1 MIWELPVIALR
12 NIVIMP
18 GVTMNIDV
26 GRPKSKRAV
35 DEAQATDRHVLL
47 LTQKET
53 ETDDPALSDLHSMGV
68 LGVIK
73 QVVRMPDNTYQ
84 VLVETQERASVH
96 YDIPAPFLRVQAE
109 TQLTEEDDS
118 REIVVLMNEM
128 KITFEEYQRQNKNL
142 RLDNYQLEALKSL
155 GNPGALADQITQHA
169 TWELEEKQELLDQ
182 VKLQER
188 LTKVLQFL
196 NRDIE
201 RFQLDKKIAG
211 RVKEQMDANQ
221 REYYLREQMKAI
233 SKELGGA
240 EEGPAEIEA
249 LREKVEAAQMPKSVE
264 EKALKELQRLERTP
278 GGSPEGTVVRN
289 YIDWL
294 LDIPWSQRDEE
305 ILDIVRTRG
314 ILDDDHY
321 ALDDVKDRILEFL
334 AVRQLTQ
341 VMTDDES
348 EQKDASQGVTIDK
361 IDKDI
366 PEDSAVPED
375 STDTNTTDTEVFGTI
390 SGDVPSDQPHKQER
404 TAEERVD
411 DAELRAP
418 ILCLVGPPGVGKT
431 SLGKSIA
438 RSLNRK
444 FVRMA
449 LGGVRDEAEVRG
461 HRRTYIGSMP
471 GRIIQA
477 MKTAGVVN
485 PVILLDEIDKMS
497 SDWRGD
503 PSSAML
509 EVLDPEQNHTFQDH
523 YLEVSYDLSQ
533 VMFITTANNLQTIP
547 RPLLDRMEIIQIPG
561 YTRQEKIEIAKRYRV
576 PRQVKAHGLTGRL
589 ELTEQ
594 ALNRVVEEYTQESGV
609 RNLDR
614 QISKLARKAARELLE
629 RPWNGI
635 KVLDAPQVPDY
646 LGIPMHRPEK
656 MEKEPMVGVAQGLA
670 WTSVGGTMLLVEALA
685 TPGTGKINMTGSLGD
700 IMKESVTA
708 AIAHLRAHATEY
720 GAEPDFH
727 KNFDLHVHFPDGATP
742 KDGPSAGI
750 TIATAVI
757 SALTGRPVR
766 LDVAMTGEISLRG
779 RVLPIGGVKEKL
791 LAAHQGG
798 IREVIIPKDNEPNLQ
813 DVPKSIRAELNIHT
827 FEQVSEVLSLLL
839 LPKVASEE
847 SNENHDKDHVIQ
859 HKCSSH
865 QPGA

>member
-1 MIWELPVIALR
+1 MNWELPVVALR
-12 NIVIMP
+12 NIVVLP
-18 GVTMNIDV
+18 GVTLNVDV
-26 GRPKSKRAV
+26 GRAKSKRAI
-35 DEAQATDRHVLL
+35 DEAQASDRRVLL
-47 LTQKET
+47 LTQRDPQ
-53 ETDDPALSDLHSMGV
+53 TDDPTLGELYDMGV

-84 VLVETQERASVH
+84 VLVEGQERAQVLGEVPSG
-96 YDIPAPFLRVQAE
+96 YLRVQAQ
-109 TQLTEEDDS
+109 TQTPEADDS
-118 REIVVLMNEM
+118 REAVVLAQSI
-128 KITFEEYQRQNKNL
+128 KGAFEEYQRHNKNI
-142 RLDNYQLEALKSL
+142 RLDNYQLESIKALTDL
-155 GNPGALADQITQHA
+155 GTLADQVAHHA
-169 TWELEEKQELLDQ
+169 TWNVEEKQR
-182 VKLQER
+182 VLQATGLRER
-188 LTKVLQFL
+188 LEQVLKLLSRDNEQFH
-196 NRDIE
+196 
-201 RFQLDKKIAG
+201 LDKKIAG

-233 SKELGGA
+233 GKELGGGEDA
-240 EEGPAEIEA
+240 PAEAAELREKIEA
-249 LREKVEAAQMPKSVE
+249 LGMPESVK
-264 EKALKELQRLERTP
+264 EKALKEVARLERTP
-278 GGSPEGTVVRN
+278 GGSPESSVIRN

-294 LDIPWSQRDEE
+294 IDLPWSQRDEE
-305 ILDIVRTRG
+305 ILDIARTRD

-334 AVRQLTQ
+334 AVRQLTH
-341 VMTDDES
+341 
-348 EQKDASQGVTIDK
+348 DA
-361 IDKDI
+361 
-366 PEDSAVPED
+366 AA
-375 STDTNTTDTEVFGTI
+375 
-390 SGDVPSDQPHKQER
+390 ER
-404 TAEERVD
+404 TERSAEERTD

-449 LGGVRDEAEVRG
+449 LGGVRDESEIRG
-461 HRRTYIGSMP
+461 HRRTYIGSLP
-471 GRIIQA
+471 GRIIQG

-485 PVILLDEIDKMS
+485 PVMLLDEIDKMS

-523 YLEVSYDLSQ
+523 YLEVPYDLSQ
-533 VMFITTANNLQTIP
+533 VMFITTANSLQTIP

-561 YTRQEKIEIAKRYRV
+561 YTQPEKLEIAKRYRV
-576 PRQVKAHGLTGRL
+576 PRQIKSHGLKDKL
-589 ELTEQ
+589 EITDA
-594 ALNRVVEEYTQESGV
+594 ALNRVIEEYTQESGV

-629 RPWNGI
+629 KPWNGV
-635 KVLDAPQVPDY
+635 KTVDTAQVGEY
-646 LGIPMHRPEK
+646 LGIPLHRPDR
-656 MEKEPMVGVAQGLA
+656 MEKEPLVGVAQGLA

-700 IMKESVTA
+700 VMKESVA
-708 AIAHLRAHATEY
+708 AAVAYLRAHATEY
-720 GAEPDFH
+720 GADPEFH
-727 KNFDLHVHFPDGATP
+727 KNVDLHVHFPDGATP

-757 SALTGRPVR
+757 SAITGRPVR

-798 IREVIIPKDNEPNLQ
+798 IREVIIPLDNEVHLQ
-813 DVPKSIRAELNIHT
+813 DVPESIKGELTIHAV
-827 FEQVSEVLSLLL
+827 ERVGEVLDILL
-839 LPKVASEE
+839 LPKPVQGEAPAEALSGGAAQEAIPPS
-847 SNENHDKDHVIQ
+847 SNLGVH
-859 HKCSSH
+859 S
-865 QPGA
+865 GA